1 MAEPQN
7 NNHTSA
13 AAAEESVHEL
23 RLRILVIEDEAAHA
37 ELIQRLLRRNA
48 YWNLDIEHRH
58 SYSSALPLLMNGAVD
73 VVLTDL
79 DLPDTRGLDTLQAV
93 REQSGDVP
101 VLVLTSTDD
110 NGFGRLAVQSGA
122 DDYLV
127 KSDLSS
133 GLLTRAILYAIE
145 RRKSR
150 RRIRQATQELK
161 RNIRDLTDFARIIS
175 HDLKTPLAVIRMELD
190 RAELS
195 IGKADAQANMAEAV
209 LSAQQELDFA
219 VRLIDDLSKFARVG
233 AHGADPQ
240 PLALTPLIRKAIDRA
255 TACFPGQQDSVEWR
269 LSPPDMD
276 EQILGHESM
285 LYQLFENLFGNA
297 IKYRSDAEPDIR
309 VSVRTESGR
318 VHITVS
324 DNGMGIPVADR
335 KRVLEMFERVSG
347 RDQAGTGIGLAIA
360 SRIAEMH
367 GESLTISDG
376 HGEGAS
382 PGTAFHFSLPVSP
395 R

>member
-1 MAEPQN
+1 MADPNSDSNRLPNGEHLRDEP
-7 NNHTSA
+7 
-13 AAAEESVHEL
+13 
-23 RLRILVIEDEAAHA
+23 RLSILIIEDEIAHA

-48 YWNLDIEHRH
+48 YWSMDIEHRH
-58 SYSSALPLLMNGAVD
+58 SFSSALSLLVAGGVD

-79 DLPDTRGLDTLQAV
+79 DLPDTRGIATLKAV

-110 NGFGRLAVQSGA
+110 NSFGQLAVQSGA

-190 RAELS
+190 RAETS
-195 IGKADAQANMAEAV
+195 IGKPDAQATMVESV

-219 VRLIDDLSKFARVG
+219 VQLIDDLSMFARVG
-233 AHGADPQ
+233 AHGAEPQ
-240 PLALTPLIRKAIDRA
+240 TLELTPLIRRAIDRSS
-255 TACFPGQQDSVEWR
+255 ACFPGQQDSVEWT
-269 LSPPDMD
+269 LTPPDSD
-276 EQILGHESM
+276 DRILGHESM

-297 IKYRSDAEPDIR
+297 IKYRSEAEPDIR
-309 VSVRTESGR
+309 VSLRSEAGR

-324 DNGMGIPVADR
+324 DNGLGIPVQDR
-335 KRVLEMFERVSG
+335 KRVVKMFERISG
-347 RDQAGTGIGLAIA
+347 RDQPGTGIGLAIA

-367 GESLTISDG
+367 GETLAISNG
-376 HGEGAS
+376 HGEGDA
-382 PGTAFHFSLPVSP
+382 PGTAFHFSLPLAP
-395 R
+395 N